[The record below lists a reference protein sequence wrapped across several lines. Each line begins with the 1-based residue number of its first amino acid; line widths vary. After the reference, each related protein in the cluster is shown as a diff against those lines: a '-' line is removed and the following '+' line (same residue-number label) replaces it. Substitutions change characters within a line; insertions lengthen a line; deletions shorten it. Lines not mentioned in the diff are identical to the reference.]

1 MAATLILLS
10 IGLPWLGALVVW
22 MVGDRHEKIQHALA
36 VAFSLA
42 AGVAAVILLGSAGKE
57 TALTI

>member
-10 IGLPWLGALVVW
+10 IGFTLAGCTGECR

-42 AGVAAVILLGSAGKE
+42 AGVAAVILLQE
-57 TALTI
+57 ALARKLR